1 MAINIRVIAT
11 DRTVWDAQGEEVIL
25 PSISGQIGILNNH
38 APLLTALDIGI
49 MRVRANNEWVNIV
62 VSGGFAEIENNDLT
76 VLVNEAEKASFIDV
90 NEAQKELEAETL
102 NFNQTVT
109 SKEKVDATQ
118 RLRRAKAR
126 VQAAL
131 DK

>member
-1 MAINIRVIAT
+1 MSINIRVIAT

-62 VSGGFAEIENNDLT
+62 VTGGFAEIENNDLT